1 MSVARS
7 ILLKILGLGLILL
20 VGVSILLWGGP
31 AVEFLADKERVADW
45 LRRFGPWAPL
55 VSIVL
60 NTVQVVLAPI
70 PGHVLGLA
78 NGYLFGFFMGTVY
91 GMTGLVLGSAI
102 AMTIGRW
109 LGRPVVVH
117 LVGTEKLDKL
127 DRWAYRRGPLFFF
140 LAFLL
145 PVVPDDLA
153 CLAVGL
159 SPLSIPLLLLI
170 SAIGRLPGM
179 IMMSWIG
186 AEARDMSTLGWAL
199 LVGGAIL
206 LGGLVLL
213 YRNRMERALVRL
225 ARWIERLF
233 RGSRSTPVE

>member
-1 MSVARS
+1 MAATGS
-7 ILLKILGLGLILL
+7 ILLRALGLVLILM

-31 AVEFLADKERVADW
+31 ALEFLAEKERVADW
-45 LRRFGPWAPL
+45 LARFGPWAPL

-60 NTVQVVLAPI
+60 NTVQVILAPI

-102 AMTIGRW
+102 AMVIGRW
-109 LGRPVVVH
+109 LGRPVVVR
-117 LVGTEKLDKL
+117 LVGREKLDSL
-127 DRWAYRRGPLFFF
+127 DRWAHRRGPLFFF

-145 PVVPDDLA
+145 PIVPDDLA

-170 SAIGRLPGM
+170 AAIGRLPGM

-199 LVGGAIL
+199 LVGGALL

-213 YRNRMERALVRL
+213 YRKRMEMALVRI
-225 ARWIERLF
+225 ARWINGVF
-233 RGSRSTPVE
+233 GGSRSAPKE